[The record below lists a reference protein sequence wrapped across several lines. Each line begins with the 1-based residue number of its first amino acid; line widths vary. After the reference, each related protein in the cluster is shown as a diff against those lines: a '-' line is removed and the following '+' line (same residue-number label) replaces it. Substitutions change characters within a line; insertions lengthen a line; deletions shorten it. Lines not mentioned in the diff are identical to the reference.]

1 MQVLWSAS
9 TDNVTPQ
16 AAIIYHISVNG
27 VIDNSAVGKTQSRVY
42 GVAGNNVISVIAVD
56 AAGNKSSAGT
66 FNIFI
71 PF

>member
-1 MQVLWSAS
+1 VPRC
-9 TDNVTPQ
+9 NVTPQ
-16 AAIIYHISVNG
+16 VALIYHVAVNR
-27 VIDNSAVGKTQSRVY
+27 VVDNSAVGKTWSNVY

-56 AAGNKSSAGT
+56 AAGNRSGAGT

>member
-1 MQVLWSAS
+1 MGSVGTSL
-9 TDNVTPQ
+9 TV
-16 AAIIYHISVNG
+16 YHIAVNG
-27 VIDNSAVGKTQSRVY
+27 VIDNTAVGNTPTRVY

-56 AAGNKSSAGT
+56 AAGNKSSAGM